1 MTNIKDVAKAAGV
14 SPMTVS
20 RAFNRPELVSP
31 KTVDRVLAV
40 AHELNYVP
48 NLLARGLVTSETH
61 TVGVFVS
68 RPENALYSEC
78 LSGITKQAAAHGYNV
93 LMACADSPDSAMT
106 SIRVLMGRR
115 IDGLILLGIDFRSGD
130 GDDPGQTLIEE
141 YDKFYRN
148 FDSLAKECYEREFPV
163 ICISQAEKSSAPH
176 CSGFVAH
183 DYCEG
188 AFTAVKYLVDR
199 GHRRIGFLAH
209 NVTDIG
215 IWGERYRGFFR
226 AVEKFGCETHPE
238 WICRT
243 TDTVDGGFSA
253 MNALL
258 DRSDLPTAVYCAN
271 DEIAVGAINA
281 CHARGVRVPQDISIM
296 GHDGNAIGHASWP
309 QLSTVSIHF
318 REIGCRCVDLL
329 LDQIAHKPFDRV
341 GKLISSTLI
350 ERGSVADLR
359 GK

>member
-130 GDDPGQTLIEE
+130 GDDPGQTMIEE

-148 FDSLAKECYEREFPV
+148 FDRLAKEC
-163 ICISQAEKSSAPH
+163 
-176 CSGFVAH
+176 
-183 DYCEG
+183 
-188 AFTAVKYLVDR
+188 
-199 GHRRIGFLAH
+199 
-209 NVTDIG
+209 
-215 IWGERYRGFFR
+215 
-226 AVEKFGCETHPE
+226 
-238 WICRT
+238 
-243 TDTVDGGFSA
+243 
-253 MNALL
+253 
-258 DRSDLPTAVYCAN
+258 
-271 DEIAVGAINA
+271 
-281 CHARGVRVPQDISIM
+281 
-296 GHDGNAIGHASWP
+296 
-309 QLSTVSIHF
+309 
-318 REIGCRCVDLL
+318 
-329 LDQIAHKPFDRV
+329 
-341 GKLISSTLI
+341 
-350 ERGSVADLR
+350 
-359 GK
+359 